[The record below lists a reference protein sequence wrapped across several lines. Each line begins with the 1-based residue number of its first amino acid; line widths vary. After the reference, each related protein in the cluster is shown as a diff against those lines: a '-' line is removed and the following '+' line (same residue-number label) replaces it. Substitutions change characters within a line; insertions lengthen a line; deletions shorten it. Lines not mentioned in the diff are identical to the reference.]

1 MKRFVTII
9 LFFVCFAAV
18 AQENSFEAL
27 DEVQLYSHFSSNY
40 QVGNS
45 YISLSDSILKNK
57 SGNLTDLLNKYA
69 NVYMKVQGKGMV
81 SSVSVRGSSAAH
93 TAVFWNGIPIN
104 SSLNGQTD
112 FNTVYTAI
120 YNKISIRK
128 GGGSVMLGSGAI
140 GGALNLEN
148 KLYFGNKTAG
158 YIQASI
164 GSFDTYTSTLQM
176 DHSTE
181 KMALQ
186 VGIIG
191 NTSKNDYAY
200 YNSDLKNEN
209 GEIKHYSLLLNTG
222 YKFDHANSLYMKAVL
237 NNSDRNTSG
246 TLTTTSNAN
255 MDHQN
260 QSVLVGWIN
269 NSKKFDSELKTAY
282 LKEIYT
288 FTYSK
293 ETPNYF
299 SENSSNKFFS
309 NYNFDYH
316 LNQNVL
322 LTSGVSYE
330 YLLGEGTDLQGSK
343 RQKIAFF
350 TSFHH
355 VLSEKFKYNI
365 SVREE
370 WSSDFKIPFVFSFD
384 TKYQWHKKHAVGFN
398 VSTNYRLP
406 TLNDLFWQPGGNPNL
421 KPEQNLSSE
430 IGYEWINT
438 YFKLGVNVFSSRST
452 DLIQWRSITDIFWQ
466 PINIQKVNSN
476 GLELSIVGSKEIK
489 QGKINTQLAYSFT
502 DSTNSDTQN
511 QLIYVPKHAGNFLIS
526 YSYKNWFLELNEHY
540 IGEVFTTSSNTSS
553 LDDYLLSNVTI
564 QREFYNNK
572 LKFGLTINNL
582 FNTDYEIVKSRP
594 MPNRNLNFLINYKF

>member
-9 LFFVCFAAV
+9 LFFVCFAPT

-27 DEVQLYSHFSSNY
+27 DEVKLYSHFSSNY

-57 SGNLTDLLNKYA
+57 SSSLTDLLDKYA
-69 NVYMKVQGKGMV
+69 NVYMKVQGNGMV
-81 SSVSVRGSSAAH
+81 SSVSIRGSSAAH

-112 FNTVYTAI
+112 FNTVYTAM

-128 GGGSVMLGSGAI
+128 GGGSVILGSGAI

-148 KLYFGNKTAG
+148 KLYFGNKTSG
-158 YIQASI
+158 FIQASM
-164 GSFDTYTSTLQM
+164 GSFDTYTSTVQM

-186 VGIIG
+186 IGIIG
-191 NTSKNDYAY
+191 NTSKNNYTY
-200 YNSDLKNEN
+200 YNSELKNEN

-222 YKFDHANSLYMKAVL
+222 YKFDHRNSLYMNAVL

-246 TLTTTSNAN
+246 TVTTTSNAN
-255 MDHQN
+255 MDHEN
-260 QSVLVGWIN
+260 QSLLVGWITSAN
-269 NSKKFDSELKTAY
+269 KFDSELKTAY
-282 LKEIYT
+282 LKEVYT
-288 FTYSK
+288 YTYNK

-299 SENSSNKFFS
+299 SENSSDKFFS
-309 NYNFDYH
+309 NYNIDYH
-316 LNQNVL
+316 LNRNML
-322 LTSGVSYE
+322 FTSGVSYE
-330 YLLGEGTDLQGSK
+330 YLLGKGTDLQGSK

-355 VLSEKFKYNI
+355 VLSEKFKYKF

-384 TKYQWHKKHAVGFN
+384 TKYRWHKEHAVGFN
-398 VSTNYRLP
+398 LSTNYRLP

-421 KPEQNLSSE
+421 KPEKNLSSE
-430 IGYEWINT
+430 IGYEWKNKH
-438 YFKLGVNVFSSRST
+438 FQMGVNLFSSRSSN
-452 DLIQWRSITDIFWQ
+452 LIQWRSITDIFWQ
-466 PINIQKVNSN
+466 PMNIQKVNSN
-476 GLELSIVGSKEIK
+476 GLELSITGSKEIK
-489 QGKINTQLAYSFT
+489 QGKINTHLAYSFT
-502 DSTNSDTQN
+502 DSRNSNTNN
-511 QLIYVPKHAGNFLIS
+511 QLIYVPRHSGNFLIS
-526 YSYKNWFLELNEHY
+526 YSYSNWFLELNERY
-540 IGEVFTTSSNTSS
+540 NGKVFTTTSNTRS
-553 LDDYLLSNVTI
+553 LDDYLLSNLTI

-582 FNTDYEIVKSRP
+582 FNTEYEIVKSRP
-594 MPNRNLNFLINYKF
+594 MPNRNINFLINYKY